1 MFSQKKKKHTWIY
14 ACAVLIVAIFAVVVL
29 IAALTGKESE
39 EEALKANL
47 ESRVGEDV
55 AKAADPGDS
64 APTLDDEKDN
74 NDDNDD
80 NDDVAGEDKDEPQN
94 HEKDTPSQ
102 FYQSYYLIKYD
113 KDVIK
118 IFFSDETGHLIEL
131 EDTTI
136 VYETLSTQD
145 QNRFKE
151 GIKVEN
157 RDDLNRLMMDYE
169 S

>member
-1 MFSQKKKKHTWIY
+1 MI
-14 ACAVLIVAIFAVVVL
+14 
-29 IAALTGKESE
+29 
-39 EEALKANL
+39 
-47 ESRVGEDV
+47 
-55 AKAADPGDS
+55 
-64 APTLDDEKDN
+64 
-74 NDDNDD
+74 DDNDD
-80 NDDVAGEDKDEPQN
+80 NDDVAGEGEDEPQN

>member
-80 NDDVAGEDKDEPQN
+80 VAGEDEDEPQN

>member
-80 NDDVAGEDKDEPQN
+80 VAGEGEDEPQN